1 MALAVS
7 AFPPVTIIWVAAGG
21 AIGSAL
27 RFAIG
32 EWMRRVP
39 MLAGFPWSTL
49 LVNVTGSFI
58 LGAVAGWILSGAQV
72 APEHRAFLMI
82 GILGG
87 YTTFSTFAFEGL
99 EMLQTGQWARLILY
113 AMASVALAVGAA
125 AAGFALTR
133 G

>member
-1 MALAVS
+1 MALTVT
-7 AFPPVTIIWVAAGG
+7 AFPPVTIVWVAAGG

-32 EWMRRVP
+32 EWIRRVP
-39 MLAGFPWSTL
+39 ALAGFPWSTL
-49 LVNVTGSFI
+49 LVNVTGSFV
-58 LGAVAGWILSGAQV
+58 LGAVAGWVLTGTQV

-82 GILGG
+82 GVLGG

-99 EMLQTGQWARLILY
+99 EMLQTGQWGRLIVY

-125 AAGFALTR
+125 AAGFALTQ